1 MQPVKGMLHRLSVSL
16 IILIFLIPGCIET
29 QSVIGDEREEIPLRL
44 TFKAETLDRAEDQ
57 GPTFD
62 LKEELKDGPVLMLWV
77 GSSCFGCHDW
87 TNMIRESLENGTLN
101 ESTLS
106 IVSVHRWSNLEGAE
120 EVMRHHQ
127 TVNESLSP
135 IAAAYRGIFDT
146 IIKET
151 DRVGFLNN
159 KPAFTTFKDHLKE
172 AVGGSTLTAAQH
184 KMIDRA
190 LFLKIMTRPHSP
202 FVDNGIISEDN
213 FNNMYINPDNNLV
226 KRLQE
231 MKELYPELNTNL
243 FVSLAGN

>member
-1 MQPVKGMLHRLSVSL
+1 MLHRLSVSL

-44 TFKAETLDRAEDQ
+44 AFKADTLDRAEDQ

-120 EVMRHHQ
+120 EVMNAFGEDTNDSSYTPWRIVMANEQ
-127 TVNESLSP
+127 TPALEYFSGDDTGFNVYE
-135 IAAAYRGIFDT
+135 AYG
-146 IIKET
+146 
-151 DRVGFLNN
+151 N
-159 KPAFTTFKDHLKE
+159 P
-172 AVGGSTLTAAQH
+172 STPTLQL
-184 KMIDRA
+184 IG
-190 LFLKIMTRPHSP
+190 
-202 FVDNGIISEDN
+202 DNGIKMWQSKNYWANSTI
-213 FNNMYINPDNNLV
+213 
-226 KRLQE
+226 LQE
-231 MKELYPELNTNL
+231 IWDTASKL
-243 FVSLAGN
+243 

>member
-44 TFKAETLDRAEDQ
+44 AFKAETLDRAEDQ

-87 TNMIRESLENGTLN
+87 TNLIRESLENGTLN

-120 EVMRHHQ
+120 EVMNAFGEDTNDSSYTPWKIVMANEQ
-127 TVNESLSP
+127 TPALEYFSGDDTGFNVYE
-135 IAAAYRGIFDT
+135 AYG
-146 IIKET
+146 
-151 DRVGFLNN
+151 N
-159 KPAFTTFKDHLKE
+159 P
-172 AVGGSTLTAAQH
+172 STPTLQL
-184 KMIDRA
+184 IG
-190 LFLKIMTRPHSP
+190 
-202 FVDNGIISEDN
+202 DNGIKMWQSKNYWANSTI
-213 FNNMYINPDNNLV
+213 
-226 KRLQE
+226 LQE
-231 MKELYPELNTNL
+231 IWDTASKL
-243 FVSLAGN
+243 

>member
-44 TFKAETLDRAEDQ
+44 AFKADTLDRAEDQ

-120 EVMRHHQ
+120 EVMNAFGEDTNDSSYTPWRIVMANEQ
-127 TVNESLSP
+127 TPALEYFSGDDTGFNVYE
-135 IAAAYRGIFDT
+135 AYG
-146 IIKET
+146 
-151 DRVGFLNN
+151 N
-159 KPAFTTFKDHLKE
+159 P
-172 AVGGSTLTAAQH
+172 STPTLQL
-184 KMIDRA
+184 IG
-190 LFLKIMTRPHSP
+190 
-202 FVDNGIISEDN
+202 DNGIKMWQSKNYWANSTI
-213 FNNMYINPDNNLV
+213 
-226 KRLQE
+226 LQE
-231 MKELYPELNTNL
+231 IWHTASKL
-243 FVSLAGN
+243 

>member
-44 TFKAETLDRAEDQ
+44 TFKADTLDRAEDQ

-120 EVMRHHQ
+120 EVMNAFGEDTNDSSYTPWRIVMANEQ
-127 TVNESLSP
+127 TPALEYFSGDDTGFNVYE
-135 IAAAYRGIFDT
+135 AYG
-146 IIKET
+146 
-151 DRVGFLNN
+151 N
-159 KPAFTTFKDHLKE
+159 P
-172 AVGGSTLTAAQH
+172 STPTLQL
-184 KMIDRA
+184 IG
-190 LFLKIMTRPHSP
+190 
-202 FVDNGIISEDN
+202 DNGIKMWQSKNYWANSTI
-213 FNNMYINPDNNLV
+213 
-226 KRLQE
+226 LQE
-231 MKELYPELNTNL
+231 IWDTASKL
-243 FVSLAGN
+243 

>member
-1 MQPVKGMLHRLSVSL
+1 MQPVKGMLHRLSVLL

-44 TFKAETLDRAEDQ
+44 AFKADTLDRAEDQ

-120 EVMRHHQ
+120 EVMNAFGEDTNDSSYTPWRIVMANEQ
-127 TVNESLSP
+127 TPALEYFSGDDTGFNVYE
-135 IAAAYRGIFDT
+135 AYG
-146 IIKET
+146 
-151 DRVGFLNN
+151 N
-159 KPAFTTFKDHLKE
+159 P
-172 AVGGSTLTAAQH
+172 STPTLQL
-184 KMIDRA
+184 IG
-190 LFLKIMTRPHSP
+190 
-202 FVDNGIISEDN
+202 DNGIKMWQSKNYWANSTI
-213 FNNMYINPDNNLV
+213 
-226 KRLQE
+226 LQE
-231 MKELYPELNTNL
+231 IWDTASKL
-243 FVSLAGN
+243 

>member
-44 TFKAETLDRAEDQ
+44 AFNAETLDRAEDQ

-87 TNMIRESLENGTLN
+87 TTMIRESLENGTLN

-120 EVMRHHQ
+120 EVMNAFGEDTNDSSYTPWRIVMANEQ
-127 TVNESLSP
+127 TPALEYFSGDDTGFNVYE
-135 IAAAYRGIFDT
+135 AYG
-146 IIKET
+146 
-151 DRVGFLNN
+151 N
-159 KPAFTTFKDHLKE
+159 P
-172 AVGGSTLTAAQH
+172 STPTLQL
-184 KMIDRA
+184 IG
-190 LFLKIMTRPHSP
+190 
-202 FVDNGIISEDN
+202 DNGIKMWQSKNYWANSTI
-213 FNNMYINPDNNLV
+213 
-226 KRLQE
+226 LQE
-231 MKELYPELNTNL
+231 IWDTASKL
-243 FVSLAGN
+243 

>member
-1 MQPVKGMLHRLSVSL
+1 MQPVKGMLHRLSASL

-44 TFKAETLDRAEDQ
+44 AFKADTLDRAEDQ

-120 EVMRHHQ
+120 EVMNAFGEDTNDSSYTPWRIVMANEQ
-127 TVNESLSP
+127 TPALEYFSGDDTGFNVYE
-135 IAAAYRGIFDT
+135 AYG
-146 IIKET
+146 
-151 DRVGFLNN
+151 N
-159 KPAFTTFKDHLKE
+159 P
-172 AVGGSTLTAAQH
+172 STPTLQL
-184 KMIDRA
+184 IG
-190 LFLKIMTRPHSP
+190 
-202 FVDNGIISEDN
+202 DNGIKMWQSKNYWANSTI
-213 FNNMYINPDNNLV
+213 
-226 KRLQE
+226 LQE
-231 MKELYPELNTNL
+231 VWDTASKL
-243 FVSLAGN
+243 

>member
-62 LKEELKDGPVLMLWV
+62 LKEELKEGPVLMLWV

-87 TNMIRESLENGTLN
+87 TNMIRENLENGTLN

-120 EVMRHHQ
+120 EVMNAFGEDTNDSSYTPWKIVMADEQ
-127 TVNESLSP
+127 TSALEYFSGDDTGFNVYE
-135 IAAAYRGIFDT
+135 AYG
-146 IIKET
+146 
-151 DRVGFLNN
+151 N
-159 KPAFTTFKDHLKE
+159 P
-172 AVGGSTLTAAQH
+172 STPTLQL
-184 KMIDRA
+184 IG
-190 LFLKIMTRPHSP
+190 
-202 FVDNGIISEDN
+202 DNGIKMWQSKNYWANSTI
-213 FNNMYINPDNNLV
+213 
-226 KRLQE
+226 LQE
-231 MKELYPELNTNL
+231 IWDTASKL
-243 FVSLAGN
+243 

>member
-44 TFKAETLDRAEDQ
+44 AFKADTLDRAEDQ

-120 EVMRHHQ
+120 EVMNAFGEDTNDSSYTPWRIVMANEQ
-127 TVNESLSP
+127 TPALEYFSGDDTGFNVYE
-135 IAAAYRGIFDT
+135 AYG
-146 IIKET
+146 
-151 DRVGFLNN
+151 N
-159 KPAFTTFKDHLKE
+159 P
-172 AVGGSTLTAAQH
+172 STPTLQL
-184 KMIDRA
+184 IG
-190 LFLKIMTRPHSP
+190 
-202 FVDNGIISEDN
+202 DNGIKMWQSKNYWANSTI
-213 FNNMYINPDNNLV
+213 
-226 KRLQE
+226 LQE
-231 MKELYPELNTNL
+231 IWDTASKL
-243 FVSLAGN
+243 

>member
-29 QSVIGDEREEIPLRL
+29 KSVIGDEREEIPLRL
-44 TFKAETLDRAEDQ
+44 AFKADTLDRAEDQ

-120 EVMRHHQ
+120 EVMNAFGEDTNDSSYTPWRIVMANEQ
-127 TVNESLSP
+127 TPALEYFSGDDTGFNVYE
-135 IAAAYRGIFDT
+135 AYG
-146 IIKET
+146 
-151 DRVGFLNN
+151 N
-159 KPAFTTFKDHLKE
+159 P
-172 AVGGSTLTAAQH
+172 STPTLQL
-184 KMIDRA
+184 IG
-190 LFLKIMTRPHSP
+190 
-202 FVDNGIISEDN
+202 DNGIKMWQSKNYWANSTI
-213 FNNMYINPDNNLV
+213 
-226 KRLQE
+226 LQE
-231 MKELYPELNTNL
+231 IWDTASKL
-243 FVSLAGN
+243 

>member
-1 MQPVKGMLHRLSVSL
+1 MLHRLSVSL

-120 EVMRHHQ
+120 EVMNAFGEDTNDSSYTPWKIVMADEQ
-127 TVNESLSP
+127 TPALEYFSGDDTGFNVYE
-135 IAAAYRGIFDT
+135 AYG
-146 IIKET
+146 
-151 DRVGFLNN
+151 N
-159 KPAFTTFKDHLKE
+159 P
-172 AVGGSTLTAAQH
+172 STPTLQL
-184 KMIDRA
+184 IG
-190 LFLKIMTRPHSP
+190 
-202 FVDNGIISEDN
+202 DNGIKMWQSKNYWANSTI
-213 FNNMYINPDNNLV
+213 
-226 KRLQE
+226 LQE
-231 MKELYPELNTNL
+231 IWDTASKL
-243 FVSLAGN
+243 

>member
-44 TFKAETLDRAEDQ
+44 AFKADTLDRAEDQ

-106 IVSVHRWSNLEGAE
+106 IVSVHRWSNLEGA
-120 EVMRHHQ
+120 
-127 TVNESLSP
+127 
-135 IAAAYRGIFDT
+135 
-146 IIKET
+146 
-151 DRVGFLNN
+151 
-159 KPAFTTFKDHLKE
+159 
-172 AVGGSTLTAAQH
+172 
-184 KMIDRA
+184 
-190 LFLKIMTRPHSP
+190 
-202 FVDNGIISEDN
+202 
-213 FNNMYINPDNNLV
+213 
-226 KRLQE
+226 
-231 MKELYPELNTNL
+231 
-243 FVSLAGN
+243 

>member
-44 TFKAETLDRAEDQ
+44 TFKADTLDRAEDQ
-57 GPTFD
+57 GPTFY

-120 EVMRHHQ
+120 EVMNAFGEDTNDSSYTPWRIVMANEQ
-127 TVNESLSP
+127 TPALEYFSGDDTGFNVYE
-135 IAAAYRGIFDT
+135 AYG
-146 IIKET
+146 
-151 DRVGFLNN
+151 N
-159 KPAFTTFKDHLKE
+159 P
-172 AVGGSTLTAAQH
+172 STPTLQL
-184 KMIDRA
+184 IG
-190 LFLKIMTRPHSP
+190 
-202 FVDNGIISEDN
+202 DNGIKMWQSKNYWANSTI
-213 FNNMYINPDNNLV
+213 
-226 KRLQE
+226 LQE
-231 MKELYPELNTNL
+231 IWDTASEL
-243 FVSLAGN
+243 

>member
-120 EVMRHHQ
+120 EVMNAFGEDTNDSSYTPWKIVMADEQ
-127 TVNESLSP
+127 TPALEYFSGDDTGFNVYE
-135 IAAAYRGIFDT
+135 AYG
-146 IIKET
+146 
-151 DRVGFLNN
+151 N
-159 KPAFTTFKDHLKE
+159 P
-172 AVGGSTLTAAQH
+172 STPTLQL
-184 KMIDRA
+184 IG
-190 LFLKIMTRPHSP
+190 
-202 FVDNGIISEDN
+202 DNGIKMWQSKNYWANSTI
-213 FNNMYINPDNNLV
+213 
-226 KRLQE
+226 LQE
-231 MKELYPELNTNL
+231 IWDTASKL
-243 FVSLAGN
+243 

>member
-44 TFKAETLDRAEDQ
+44 AFNAETLDRAEDQ

-87 TNMIRESLENGTLN
+87 TNLIRESLENGTLN

-120 EVMRHHQ
+120 EVMNAFGEDTNDSSYTPWKIVMANEQ
-127 TVNESLSP
+127 TPALEYFSGDDTGFNIYE
-135 IAAAYRGIFDT
+135 AYG
-146 IIKET
+146 
-151 DRVGFLNN
+151 N
-159 KPAFTTFKDHLKE
+159 P
-172 AVGGSTLTAAQH
+172 STPTLQL
-184 KMIDRA
+184 IG
-190 LFLKIMTRPHSP
+190 
-202 FVDNGIISEDN
+202 DNGIKMWQSKNYWANSTI
-213 FNNMYINPDNNLV
+213 
-226 KRLQE
+226 LQE
-231 MKELYPELNTNL
+231 IWDTASKL
-243 FVSLAGN
+243 